1 MAYGGIRAVALFRLL
16 LFDIEVT
23 DCDLTRTRSIY
34 ISEKIF
40 SYICHDMMLYFYHN
54 IYMM

>member
-1 MAYGGIRAVALFRLL
+1 MAHCLIRAVALFRLL
-16 LFDIEVT
+16 LLDIEVT
-23 DCDLTRTRSIY
+23 DCDITGAYSIY
-34 ISEKIF
+34 FSEKIF

>member
-1 MAYGGIRAVALFRLL
+1 MAHSLIRAVALFRLL
-16 LFDIEVT
+16 LFDIDVA
-23 DCDLTRTRSIY
+23 DCDLTRAYSIY